1 VTRRAG
7 LVFLLLSACA
17 GPRPAAP
24 AQPAPAPA
32 VRGAEIEASTP
43 EAQGMSRAPF
53 VQLTR
58 WIDATP
64 VPVFSVLVSRHGKL
78 VYELYTSSFD
88 RDDAHYLMSVTKS
101 VLSALVGI
109 AIDRRLLPGPDAT
122 LADLLPRALF
132 PGDADVAR
140 FRGVTLRQVMGMQ
153 GLDAPDPPRDRSPPA
168 VARAGRFWSAPSRVR
183 FVLGDPLLGGGF
195 QYNDGTPT
203 LAVAALQY
211 ATGETA
217 FDFAEEALFRP
228 MGFRNAEWL
237 HQDAT
242 GMDSGGFGL
251 RLRPID
257 MHKFGLLY
265 LHHGAWNGRQ
275 LISEAWV
282 ARSFEPWNR
291 SRPELTRP
299 DYGWFWWAHDFGPG
313 WTAHVASGWKGQR
326 IAVFPDQD
334 VVLTM
339 TACFEDGNEQALFEE
354 IVKKVLIPAV
364 EQGSA
369 APAPAPRD
377 AREARE
383 LDALLEHVHRGPPR
397 LGDWI
402 EHRMVPSAAP
412 IGRRRPFDAKR

>member
-1 VTRRAG
+1 MIRRGG
-7 LVFLLLSACA
+7 LALLLVSACA
-17 GPRPAAP
+17 ARPAP
-24 AQPAPAPA
+24 PPLQPAPAPA
-32 VRGAEIEASTP
+32 VRAAEIEASAL

-78 VYELYTSSFD
+78 VYELYTSSLD

-109 AIDRRLLPGPDAT
+109 AIDRRLLPGPDVA
-122 LADLLPRALF
+122 LADVLPRALF

-140 FRGVTLRQVMGMQ
+140 FRGLTLRQVLGMQ
-153 GLDAPDPPRDRSPPA
+153 GLDAPDPPRDKSPAA
-168 VARAGRFWSAPSRVR
+168 VARYGRFWTAPNRVR
-183 FVLGDPLLGGGF
+183 FVLGEPLLAGGF
-195 QYNDGTPT
+195 QYNDSTPT

-211 ATGETA
+211 ATGRTA
-217 FDFAEEALFRP
+217 FDFAQEALFGP
-228 MGFRNAEWL
+228 MGFRNAEWM
-237 HQDAT
+237 HQDAA
-242 GMDSGGFGL
+242 GIDNGGYGL

-257 MHKFGLLY
+257 MQKLGLLY
-265 LHHGAWNGRQ
+265 LRLGEWNGRR
-275 LISEAWV
+275 LLSEAWV
-282 ARSFEPWNR
+282 ARSFEPWNK
-291 SRPELTRP
+291 SRPELARP
-299 DYGWFWWAHDFGPG
+299 DYGWFWWAHDFGSG

-326 IAVFPDQD
+326 IAVFPEQD

-339 TACFEDGNEQALFEE
+339 TACIEDGTEQALFEE
-354 IVKKVLIPAV
+354 IVKKVIVPSV
-364 EQGSA
+364 EQGGA
-369 APAPAPRD
+369 APPSASQGAS
-377 AREARE
+377 E

-412 IGRRRPFDAKR
+412 IGRRRPFDPKP